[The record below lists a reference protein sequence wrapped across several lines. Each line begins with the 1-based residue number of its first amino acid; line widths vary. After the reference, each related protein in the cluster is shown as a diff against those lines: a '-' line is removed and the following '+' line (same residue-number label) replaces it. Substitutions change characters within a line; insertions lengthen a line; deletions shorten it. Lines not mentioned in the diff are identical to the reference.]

1 MKGIIIEG
9 VEMPKKCTDC
19 PCFAKGNT
27 MHMCRATKTVFEDGI
42 PEEMP
47 DNCPVW
53 DAEIF
58 DDEEETVNFQTQVS
72 ISDCHDCTFN
82 IYPSQTH
89 FIDNSTEAEK

>member
-9 VEMPKKCTDC
+9 VDMPENCADC

-27 MHMCRATKTVFEDGI
+27 MHMCRATKTVFENGM

-58 DDEEETVNFQTQVS
+58 DGEEEETVIPAQVT
-72 ISDCHDCTFN
+72 ISNCHDFTFN
-82 IYPSQTH
+82 IFNGT
-89 FIDNSTEAEK
+89 DADE